1 MNFMDFVEEF
11 RRELQQP
18 APAPERLALAIAGI
32 AYPAIDI
39 EAECAQL
46 DQLASTVRRALEQ
59 IPPGF
64 ERAERFLD
72 VLYHDLGFTG
82 NRQHYYDPDNSM
94 FNIVLRRRTGLP
106 IMLSLVYMAVG
117 RRLDLDV
124 EGIGFPGHFMVRY
137 QDELGQWLIDPFHGK
152 VIEVSAAEHYLS
164 QVFEQTVNLP
174 SESYQPVT
182 APLLAQRILYNLR
195 NVYLSHKAFTMAL
208 RITNYLLALA
218 PLEPGVWQERGLLYY
233 QEEDWEQASYT
244 LRRYFHLTG
253 QLFLAHGLEPTADA
267 TPPTAAEPQLWEI
280 FQQIEE
286 MRRRIN

>member
-1 MNFMDFVEEF
+1 MDFVAEF

-18 APAPERLALAIAGI
+18 LPQPERLALAIAGL
-32 AYPAIDI
+32 AYPTIDI
-39 EAECAQL
+39 EAEAAQL
-46 DQLASTVRRALEQ
+46 DQIAGVVRRALGN

-82 NRQHYYDPDNSM
+82 NHQQYYDPDNSLL
-94 FNIVLRRRTGLP
+94 NVVLRRRMGLP
-106 IMLSLVYMAVG
+106 IMLSLVYIAVG
-117 RRLDLDV
+117 RRLGIAI

-137 QDELGQWLIDPFHGK
+137 QDDVGSWLIDPFHGK
-152 VIEVSAAEHYLS
+152 VIEVSAATSYLS
-164 QVFEQTVNLP
+164 GIFEQNITLP
-174 SESYQPVT
+174 ADTYYPVS
-182 APLLAQRILYNLR
+182 AALLAQRILYNLR

-208 RITNYLLALA
+208 HITDYLMALA
-218 PLEPGVWQERGLLYY
+218 PTEPGVWQERGLLYY
-233 QEEDWEQASYT
+233 QQEDWEQASYA

-253 QLFLAHGLEPTADA
+253 QLFLAHGLEANDEVAPRPTPKTD
-267 TPPTAAEPQLWEI
+267 PQLLEI

>member
-1 MNFMDFVEEF
+1 MDFVEEF

-18 APAPERLALAIAGI
+18 APEPERLALAIAGI

-39 EAECAQL
+39 EAERVQL
-46 DQLASTVRRALEQ
+46 DQIAGVVRRALEQ

-82 NRQHYYDPDNSM
+82 NRQQYYDPDNSM
-94 FNIVLRRRTGLP
+94 LNVVLRRRIGLP
-106 IMLSLVYMAVG
+106 IMLSLIYLAVG
-117 RRLDLDV
+117 RRLGLDV
-124 EGIGFPGHFMVRY
+124 EGIGFPSHFMVRY

-152 VIEVSAAEHYLS
+152 VIEASAAEHYLS
-164 QVFEQTVNLP
+164 QLFEQTVILP
-174 SESYQPVT
+174 SSSYQPVN

-208 RITNYLLALA
+208 RITDYLLVLA
-218 PLEPGVWQERGLLYY
+218 PTEPGIWQERGLLYY
-233 QEEDWEQASYT
+233 QEEDWEQASYA

-253 QLFLAHGLEPTADA
+253 QLFLAHGLEATPAAAPQPQNTAD
-267 TPPTAAEPQLWEI
+267 PQLLEI